1 MAIDSGSMRLDAL
14 PGGQQDVMA
23 GFSDELKGCLQR
35 ATRVVLVANNPA
47 IMAADLQGL
56 ALGEN
61 DVVVSFNTCLKG
73 PLLSPRSQHVL
84 VHGFNAPDH
93 YFFGLPM
100 SADLPSW
107 LRARTPGCLA
117 VLVGCTQPLCPMPGV
132 SLFHERIPLPA
143 LWNYPVDRPGG
154 KRYVGPS
161 TGFNALVLLD
171 TLRRQPGFT
180 YSLVTLGFSN
190 EAGKLW
196 GGHAWD
202 YERAWLLAAE
212 ITRMDLQAR
221 RPWWQFWRR
230 R

>member
-132 SLFHERIPLPA
+132 SLFHERIPL
-143 LWNYPVDRPGG
+143 
-154 KRYVGPS
+154 
-161 TGFNALVLLD
+161 VLLD